1 MTGRKGRV
9 VTETNVTAEIE
20 PGIKYELRSC
30 LDVPIDLLNMEEK
43 RKFMDGEVNIAI
55 ISEAASSGISLHA
68 DKRLVAQIV
77 ALRGVN
83 IRCTLE

>member
-9 VTETNVTAEIE
+9 VTKTDSTLTEEME

-30 LDVPIDLLNMEEK
+30 LDVPIELLNMEEK
-43 RKFMDGEVNIAI
+43 RRFMDGEVRIAI

-68 DKRLVAQIV
+68 DKR
-77 ALRGVN
+77 
-83 IRCTLE
+83 

>member
-9 VTETNVTAEIE
+9 VTETAATEEIE
-20 PGIKYELRSC
+20 PGIRYELRSC

-68 DKRLVAQIV
+68 DKRYSSL
-77 ALRGVN
+77 
-83 IRCTLE
+83 

>member
-9 VTETNVTAEIE
+9 VTKLVDSALTEEMV

-43 RKFMDGEVNIAI
+43 RRFMDGEVNIAI

-68 DKRLVAQIV
+68 DKR
-77 ALRGVN
+77 
-83 IRCTLE
+83 

>member
-9 VTETNVTAEIE
+9 VTKTDSTLSEETE
-20 PGIKYELRSC
+20 PGIQYELRSC

-43 RKFMDGEVNIAI
+43 RRFMDGEVLIAI

-68 DKRLVAQIV
+68 DR
-77 ALRGVN
+77 R
-83 IRCTLE
+83 